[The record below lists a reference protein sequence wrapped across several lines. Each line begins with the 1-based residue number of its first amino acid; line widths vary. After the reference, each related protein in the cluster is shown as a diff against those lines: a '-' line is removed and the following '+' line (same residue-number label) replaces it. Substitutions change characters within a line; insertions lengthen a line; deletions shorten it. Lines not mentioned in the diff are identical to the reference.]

1 MDSQKKEQIGLFRFG
16 LIFPLLDERLQYG
29 DITRLMKEICSK
41 DHDIP
46 YSDKRTVSM
55 PTLYNWLNAYRRSRN
70 IEDLYPRDRS
80 DKGSRRKLSSETEQA
95 LLLFSQQHP
104 TTKITT
110 LVRMAEKQGIFLPS
124 EVVDMSLIYRV
135 FRNHNS
141 KGRNPNDKDM
151 RRLEMEYVNQVW
163 YLDAMVGPK
172 VHVGQGRER
181 KLVTSKLFALIDDK
195 SRLITYA
202 RFYRDETS
210 DSLLDCLWGGFNAR
224 GLPRQCHTDNG
235 AAMRDE
241 RIKLGCAA
249 LEVNFT
255 HSRPYTPTGKAKVER
270 LFSTVRMQFLPTL
283 GNEPLE
289 LYELNKRWVAYL
301 EEYNDRYH
309 SGIGMSPLQCY
320 LSEVQAVRPAPPDL
334 PRLFRKREIRT
345 VSKARTVSLDSVLL
359 EVPLGYSGRK
369 IELRYNTTS
378 DVEAFYEG
386 MSIGMLKPVDYQAN
400 SRAHRMQGVQP

>member
-1 MDSQKKEQIGLFRFG
+1 MESQKKEQIGLFRFG
-16 LIFPLLDERLQYG
+16 LIFPLLDDRLQYG
-29 DITRLMKEICSK
+29 DITRRMKEICSK
-41 DHDIP
+41 EHDIP
-46 YSDKRTVSM
+46 YSNKRTVSM
-55 PTLYNWLNAYRRSRN
+55 PTLYNWLNAYRRNRN

-80 DKGSRRKLSSETEQA
+80 DKGCSRRLSSETEQA

-135 FRNHNS
+135 FRNQNS

-172 VHVGQGRER
+172 VYVGQGRER
-181 KLVTSKLFALIDDK
+181 KLATSKLFALLDDK
-195 SRLITYA
+195 SRLVTYA

-255 HSRPYTPTGKAKVER
+255 HARPYTPTGKAKIFVSSFHYFASSR
-270 LFSTVRMQFLPTL
+270 
-283 GNEPLE
+283 
-289 LYELNKRWVAYL
+289 K
-301 EEYNDRYH
+301 
-309 SGIGMSPLQCY
+309 
-320 LSEVQAVRPAPPDL
+320 PA
-334 PRLFRKREIRT
+334 
-345 VSKARTVSLDSVLL
+345 
-359 EVPLGYSGRK
+359 
-369 IELRYNTTS
+369 
-378 DVEAFYEG
+378 
-386 MSIGMLKPVDYQAN
+386 
-400 SRAHRMQGVQP
+400 SRIA